1 MNLNTPFRSPFSS
14 GATSALSSPLVG
26 GIGYANRLS
35 PLSAPGDW
43 WDFLSPVL
51 DTAEEI
57 AVQAAKDL
65 LKTGVLAAKKASG
78 YTDLGVVEVSGK
90 VYIKMRKPDG
100 TFVLVDDRG
109 VDKPFTSVE
118 SANARPID
126 PNTGMVKT
134 VAITGAVIAGVAL
147 IAWLALRKKR

>member
-1 MNLNTPFRSPFSS
+1 MNLNSPFRSPFSS

-43 WDFLSPVL
+43 WDFLSPVV
-51 DTAEEI
+51 DTAEDL
-57 AVQAAKDL
+57 ARQAAQDL
-65 LKTGVLAAKKASG
+65 LKTGVLSAKKAAG
-78 YTDLGVVEVSGK
+78 YQDLGVVQVDGK
-90 VYIKMRKPDG
+90 VYIKMKKSDG

-109 VDKPFTSVE
+109 LDRPFTSVE
-118 SANARPID
+118 SAKAQSVD

-147 IAWLALRKKR
+147 IAWLALRKK